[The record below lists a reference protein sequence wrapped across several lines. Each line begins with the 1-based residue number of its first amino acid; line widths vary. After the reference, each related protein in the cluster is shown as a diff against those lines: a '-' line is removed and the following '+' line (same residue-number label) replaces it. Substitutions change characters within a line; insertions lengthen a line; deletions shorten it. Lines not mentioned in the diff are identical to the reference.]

1 MSVQTFFI
9 TATDTDAGKTLVS
22 CAMLIAAR
30 EKGLSTAALKPVAAG
45 VISTNE
51 SVQSDAQNE
60 DVIALASCCSLP
72 LTFKE
77 INPVCFPEPVAPHIG
92 AAKLGPAL
100 DATMLSELCQPT
112 LNKQANLT
120 VIEGA
125 GGWRVPLSE
134 SETMADLVRVLGVPV
149 ILVVGMRLGCLNHAL
164 LTAESIQA
172 EGVPFAG
179 WIANRID
186 PNMQAYAENL
196 TTLQTMMPA
205 PLIAEIPWLDSDSGM
220 DEAASYIDLTKLGVR

>member
-1 MSVQTFFI
+1 
-9 TATDTDAGKTLVS
+9 
-22 CAMLIAAR
+22 
-30 EKGLSTAALKPVAAG
+30 
-45 VISTNE
+45 
-51 SVQSDAQNE
+51 
-60 DVIALASCCSLP
+60 
-72 LTFKE
+72 
-77 INPVCFPEPVAPHIG
+77 
-92 AAKLGPAL
+92 
-100 DATMLSELCQPT
+100 
-112 LNKQANLT
+112 